1 MPRKQKLPRQL
12 FLFSILTLIT
22 AATWLAFDTYRAWN
36 KRDIPEVL
44 QEQIEPLNPQL
55 DLKVL
60 ENLSNRI
67 KIEK

>member
-1 MPRKQKLPRQL
+1 MLRKQKIPRQL

-22 AATWLAFDTYRAWN
+22 VATWLALDTYRVWK
-36 KRDIPEVL
+36 KRDVPEVL

-55 DLKVL
+55 NLKVL
-60 ENLSNRI
+60 ENLSTRI

>member
-1 MPRKQKLPRQL
+1 MPKKQKLPRQL

-22 AATWLAFDTYRAWN
+22 GATWLAFDAIRIWN
-36 KRDIPEVL
+36 KKDIPNVL
-44 QEQIEPLNPQL
+44 QEQIEPLNPQIN
-55 DLKVL
+55 LKVL

>member
-1 MPRKQKLPRQL
+1 M
-12 FLFSILTLIT
+12 TV
-22 AATWLAFDTYRAWN
+22 ATWLAFDAFRAW
-36 KRDIPEVL
+36 KKQDIPQIL

-60 ENLSNRI
+60 ENLSTRI